1 MSDSHQA
8 LPAVPEKCMVCARG
22 KDQANTA
29 KCVMLQALMLRAGG
43 TEGMFHYPGPL
54 DDLHKFLPNPEQH
67 KHAYKLLR
75 RMLSPAQEERPVCDT
90 VLRSKF
96 VASPVE
102 DAGVALPNT
111 AV

>member
-1 MSDSHQA
+1 MLCTH
-8 LPAVPEKCMVCARG
+8 G
-22 KDQANTA
+22 KDKADA
-29 KCVMLQALMLRAGG
+29 DKCIMLQALMLKIGG
-43 TEGMFHYPGPL
+43 TEGMFAYPGPL
-54 DDLHKFLPNPEQH
+54 DGLTKVLPDPEQH

-75 RMLSPAQEERPVCDT
+75 CMLSPAQEQRPVCDT